1 MSSVEA
7 PAGGA
12 FARFLTSQGIS
23 RPLAWGFV
31 ALMLFMV
38 GDGIEL
44 SFLSNYLTDG
54 GFSAGQVAGL
64 FSAYGIVVAVSA
76 WLAGALAEAWGPRRV
91 MLLGAVVWI
100 VFEVVFLAFG
110 VMPGNYPVMVFAYAV
125 RAIGYPFFAYGFLV
139 WVTMETPNA
148 VMGKAV
154 GWYWFFNAM
163 GLGVISGYFV
173 AGAIEPLGSLGTLWS
188 ALAFV
193 VVATVMVAL
202 LVRSRAGAHKI
213 SREETVKGLVR
224 SITIMRDRPKVAVG
238 GAVRLINTI
247 SYYSF
252 AVFLGVYMVG
262 TVGFSQAQWS
272 SIWGTM
278 LLANVAANL
287 VSGYASDKFGRI
299 NVIAW
304 GGGLATAI
312 TVLGFYY
319 VPQGLGA
326 NFPVIM
332 ALGIVYG
339 LALGMYVPLSAVVP
353 LLAPQNKAAAVAVLN
368 LGAGLSNF
376 VGPAVAALVVPLGVA
391 PVVWILAG
399 FYVVGLFLTFLL
411 REPGV
416 EAADHAPGASDTATT
431 DDDART
437 TTPPPAPTEVDHTG
451 VGR

>member
-1 MSSVEA
+1 MTTQDGVAQPQSRWTHA
-7 PAGGA
+7 
-12 FARFLTSQGIS
+12 LTNQGIS
-23 RPLAWGFV
+23 RVLLWGFI

-44 SFLSNYLTDG
+44 SFLSTYLEER
-54 GFSAGQVAGL
+54 GFSGGQVAGL
-64 FSAYGIVVAVSA
+64 FSAYGIVVAVAA

-91 MLLGAVVWI
+91 MLIGACLWI
-100 VFEVVFLAFG
+100 VLELAFLTLG
-110 VMPGNYPVMVFAYAV
+110 VMQENYPVMIATYAI

-139 WVTMETPNA
+139 WVTMETPDA

-173 AGAIEPLGSLGTLWS
+173 AVAVEPLGELATLWS
-188 ALAFV
+188 SLVFVAVAALMIAV
-193 VVATVMVAL
+193 
-202 LVRSRAGAHKI
+202 LVKSRAGA
-213 SREETVKGLVR
+213 RRVTRAETIEGLKR
-224 SITIMRDRPKVAVG
+224 GIAIMKERPKVGAG

-252 AVFLGVYMVG
+252 AVFLNVYMVK
-262 TVGFSQAQWS
+262 TVGFSQSQWS

-278 LLANVAANL
+278 LAANVAANL
-287 VSGYASDKFGRI
+287 ISGYASDRFGRI

-304 GGGLATAI
+304 GGGAATAI

-319 VPQGLGA
+319 LPQAVGA
-326 NFPVIM
+326 NYVVVM

-353 LLAPQNKAAAVAVLN
+353 LLAPQHKAAAVAVLN

-376 VGPAVAALVVPLGVA
+376 GGPAVAALVGPLGVG
-391 PVVWILAG
+391 PVVWILAAL
-399 FYVVGLFLTFLL
+399 YIVGIFLTFLL
-411 REPGV
+411 REVGV
-416 EAADHAPGASDTATT
+416 EAPGHGPQVD
-431 DDDART
+431 
-437 TTPPPAPTEVDHTG
+437 PAPPVATRVISE
-451 VGR
+451 

>member
-1 MSSVEA
+1 MTTQDGVAQPQSRWTHA
-7 PAGGA
+7 
-12 FARFLTSQGIS
+12 LTNQGIS
-23 RPLAWGFV
+23 RVLLWGFI

-44 SFLSNYLTDG
+44 SFLSTYLEER
-54 GFSAGQVAGL
+54 GFSGGQVAGL
-64 FSAYGIVVAVSA
+64 FSAYGIVVAVAA

-91 MLLGAVVWI
+91 MLIGACLWI
-100 VFEVVFLAFG
+100 VLELAFLTLG
-110 VMPGNYPVMVFAYAV
+110 VMQENYPVMIATYAI

-139 WVTMETPNA
+139 WVTMETPDA

-173 AGAIEPLGSLGTLWS
+173 AVAVEPLGELATLWS
-188 ALAFV
+188 SLVFVAVAALMIAV
-193 VVATVMVAL
+193 
-202 LVRSRAGAHKI
+202 LVKSRAGA
-213 SREETVKGLVR
+213 RRVTRAETIEGLKR
-224 SITIMRDRPKVAVG
+224 GITIMKERPKVGVG

-252 AVFLGVYMVG
+252 AVFLNVYMVK
-262 TVGFSQAQWS
+262 TVGFSQSQWS

-278 LLANVAANL
+278 LAANVAANL
-287 VSGYASDKFGRI
+287 ISGYASDRFGRI

-304 GGGLATAI
+304 GGGAATAI

-319 VPQGLGA
+319 LPQAVGA
-326 NFPVIM
+326 NYVVVM

-353 LLAPQNKAAAVAVLN
+353 LLAPQHKAAAVAVLN

-376 VGPAVAALVVPLGVA
+376 GGPAVAALVGPLGVG
-391 PVVWILAG
+391 PVVWILAAL
-399 FYVVGLFLTFLL
+399 YIVGIFLTFLL
-411 REPGV
+411 REVGV
-416 EAADHAPGASDTATT
+416 EAPGYGPQAD
-431 DDDART
+431 
-437 TTPPPAPTEVDHTG
+437 PAPPVATRVISEQPTAD
-451 VGR
+451 